1 MKLYHNPQTI
11 ALASLIALHETGA
24 KCETILVDIGAAA
37 QQSPEYLGINPKG
50 RVPALVTD
58 NGVITETIA
67 ILGYLATMFPAAKL
81 APTDPYQF
89 AKMQEFNS
97 YLAST
102 VHVNHA
108 HKLRGGR
115 WATQESSFNDMRTKV
130 AQNMLECFQLIERE
144 YLRGPWVMGDHY
156 TIADPYLFAISR
168 WLTGDGVDMNALPA
182 ITKHSAAMNER
193 AAVKRALAV

>member
-11 ALASLIALHETGA
+11 ALASLIAMHETGA
-24 KCETILVDIGAAA
+24 KFETILVDIGAAA

-50 RVPALVTD
+50 RVPALITD
-58 NGVITETIA
+58 NGIITETIA

-81 APTDPYQF
+81 TPTDPYQF

-115 WATQESSFNDMRTKV
+115 WATQESSFNDMRAKI

-144 YLRGPWVMGDHY
+144 YLRGPWVMGNQY